1 MSARPPSRD
10 RFTLAQIRLAKL
22 STLQL
27 VSVLSVFFLGDNL
40 LSSFEPLLL
49 GDDKLSNIKNLLLI
63 SETFDRACATP
74 SEQRDDF
81 ISGEVYKKTESVDEG
96 LIETEE
102 VYCDKGTFFFCFV
115 FTRPDRHEKKSF
127 IVCLLLVCDIVLS
140 IKRVIISESQRV
152 PRLGVIDSL
161 FSLLCSIIF
170 I

>member
-1 MSARPPSRD
+1 M
-10 RFTLAQIRLAKL
+10 KL

-27 VSVLSVFFLGDNL
+27 VSVLSVFFLGDK
-40 LSSFEPLLL
+40 LSPITLCLVFEPILL
-49 GDDKLSNIKNLLLI
+49 GDDKFSNIKKLLVI

-102 VYCDKGTFFFCFV
+102 VYCDKGTFFCFV
-115 FTRPDRHEKKSF
+115 FTRPDRHEEKSF